1 MPTNKKL
8 DRRYV
13 TGITPDPSVHAYLDD
28 LAARSRT
35 SRSWVL
41 NSIVYEYVMLVE
53 KTNLVPLAASLKA
66 PQSTE
71 PVIKFDPSRYTVIAD
86 RSNSTR

>member
-8 DRRYV
+8 DRRFI
-13 TGITPDPSVHAYLDD
+13 TGITLDPNVHAYLDD

-41 NSIVYEYVMLVE
+41 NSIVYEYAMMME
-53 KTNLVPLAASLKA
+53 RKNLVPLAAAFKA
-66 PQSTE
+66 STSKE
-71 PVIKFDPSRYTVIAD
+71 PVIKL
-86 RSNSTR
+86 